1 MDDSYERAT
10 REAYRSVAKATAYD
24 DQLRGFTWMRFAMWR
39 EKRAVRLAL
48 RACALSR
55 KAKVLDLP
63 CGTGLLA
70 DLLAAQAYDVVGAD
84 ISLEMIQVARP
95 YYAVDRTAGFVNADA
110 LALPF
115 RRGAFDCV
123 VSIGFFHRLPPAI
136 RRQALATLGDVSRG
150 KLIASFSLDSVA
162 RRVKLALLRALRRN
176 FSSAPAP
183 VRFRDLETELNGAG
197 WRIARRWA
205 VAPLL
210 SSESVFLLER
220 MDGSAR

>member
-1 MDDSYERAT
+1 MNDSYERAT
-10 REAYRSVAKATAYD
+10 RDAYRSFAKAAAYD
-24 DQLRGFTWMRFAMWR
+24 DQLRGVTWMRFAMWR
-39 EKRAVRLAL
+39 EKRAVRSAL

-55 KAKVLDLP
+55 QAKILDLP

-70 DLLAAQAYDVVGAD
+70 DLFATESYDVVGAD
-84 ISLEMIQVARP
+84 ISLEMIQVARR

-110 LALPF
+110 LVLPF
-115 RRGAFDCV
+115 QREAFDCV

-136 RRQALATLGDVSRG
+136 RRQALATLGEVSRG
-150 KLIASFSLDSVA
+150 KLIASFSLDGVV
-162 RRVKLALLRALRRN
+162 RRVKLVLLRLLRRN

-183 VRFRDLETELNGAG
+183 VRFRDLEAELNGAG

-205 VAPLL
+205 VAPFL

-220 MDGSAR
+220 MDSGA